1 MIKRAIFYGTSQDKF
16 NKHFTSDDDCFKY
29 LSEIKWKDDT
39 FVCTRCG
46 NTHYCKGHLPF
57 SRRCTKCK
65 HDESPTAGT
74 VFDKLK
80 FSLNTAFHI
89 AFNLCTS
96 ENGVTSTALSIKYGL
111 RQKTA
116 WDFKRKIQHAMGYVE
131 DKPLEGMIL
140 VDTFEIGDSK
150 CSPKGDLVIIGME
163 ILSGKIAGHE
173 YAYVVDSASP
183 DSIRDF
189 FKKHISRNSQ
199 IIVGKESRCEQ
210 YADEYSDRTATRLE
224 YSALMDNHV
233 SNLKKWL
240 FGVHRHCSAE
250 YIQDYLNEYYFRLNG
265 HKDNTVLFDT
275 LMNLIVK
282 NKPLH

>member
-111 RQKTA
+111 RQKTV

-131 DKPLEGMIL
+131 DKPLEGMIF

-150 CSPKGDLVIIGME
+150 CSPKGDLVIIG
-163 ILSGKIAGHE
+163 KIGR
-173 YAYVVDSASP
+173 ASC
-183 DSIRDF
+183 RE
-189 FKKHISRNSQ
+189 R
-199 IIVGKESRCEQ
+199 V
-210 YADEYSDRTATRLE
+210 
-224 YSALMDNHV
+224 
-233 SNLKKWL
+233 
-240 FGVHRHCSAE
+240 
-250 YIQDYLNEYYFRLNG
+250 
-265 HKDNTVLFDT
+265 
-275 LMNLIVK
+275 
-282 NKPLH
+282 

>member
-29 LSEIKWKDDT
+29 LSEIKRNDDT

-131 DKPLEGMIL
+131 DKPLEGMIF

-163 ILSGKIAGHE
+163 ILGGKIAGHE

-210 YADEYSDRTATRLE
+210 YADEYSDSIATRLE
-224 YSALMDNHV
+224 YSALMDKHV

-250 YIQDYLNEYYFRLNG
+250 YIQDYLNEYYF
-265 HKDNTVLFDT
+265 
-275 LMNLIVK
+275 
-282 NKPLH
+282 

>member
-1 MIKRAIFYGTSQDKF
+1 MIRRAIFYGTSQDKF

-29 LSEIKWKDDT
+29 LSEIKWNDDT

-111 RQKTA
+111 R
-116 WDFKRKIQHAMGYVE
+116 
-131 DKPLEGMIL
+131 P
-140 VDTFEIGDSK
+140 
-150 CSPKGDLVIIGME
+150 
-163 ILSGKIAGHE
+163 
-173 YAYVVDSASP
+173 
-183 DSIRDF
+183 
-189 FKKHISRNSQ
+189 
-199 IIVGKESRCEQ
+199 
-210 YADEYSDRTATRLE
+210 
-224 YSALMDNHV
+224 
-233 SNLKKWL
+233 
-240 FGVHRHCSAE
+240 
-250 YIQDYLNEYYFRLNG
+250 
-265 HKDNTVLFDT
+265 
-275 LMNLIVK
+275 
-282 NKPLH
+282 

>member
-1 MIKRAIFYGTSQDKF
+1 MAFYGTSQDKF
-16 NKHFTSDDDCFKY
+16 KEHFTNDEDCFRY
-29 LSEIKWKDDT
+29 LSEIKWDGDT

-74 VFDKLK
+74 VFDKIK

-89 AFNLCTS
+89 VFDLCTT

-111 RQKTA
+111 RQKTT
-116 WDFKRKIQHAMGYVE
+116 WDFKRKIQHALDCSE
-131 DKPLEGMIL
+131 KKPLEGIIL
-140 VDTFEIGDSK
+140 IDDFEIGEPK

-163 ILSGKIAGHE
+163 ILDGKTVGHT
-173 YAYVVDSASP
+173 YAHIVESTSS

-189 FKKHISRNSQ
+189 FKKHISKYSQ
-199 IIVGKESRCEQ
+199 IIVGKESRYEQ
-210 YADEYSDRTATRLE
+210 YADEYSERITTKE
-224 YSALMDNHV
+224 YSALMNNHL

-240 FGVHRHCSAE
+240 FGVHRHCSTE
-250 YIQDYLNEYYFRLNG
+250 NIQGYLNEYYFRFNG
-265 HKDNTVLFDT
+265 HKDNAVLFDT

>member
-96 ENGVTSTALSIKYGL
+96 ENGVTSTVLSIKYGL

-131 DKPLEGMIL
+131 EKPLEGMIL

-163 ILSGKIAGHE
+163 ILGGKIAGHE

-189 FKKHISRNSQ
+189 FKKFCQNIQNS
-199 IIVGKESRCEQ
+199 
-210 YADEYSDRTATRLE
+210 
-224 YSALMDNHV
+224 
-233 SNLKKWL
+233 
-240 FGVHRHCSAE
+240 
-250 YIQDYLNEYYFRLNG
+250 
-265 HKDNTVLFDT
+265 
-275 LMNLIVK
+275 
-282 NKPLH
+282 

>member
-1 MIKRAIFYGTSQDKF
+1 
-16 NKHFTSDDDCFKY
+16 
-29 LSEIKWKDDT
+29 
-39 FVCTRCG
+39 
-46 NTHYCKGHLPF
+46 
-57 SRRCTKCK
+57 
-65 HDESPTAGT
+65 
-74 VFDKLK
+74 
-80 FSLNTAFHI
+80 
-89 AFNLCTS
+89 
-96 ENGVTSTALSIKYGL
+96 
-111 RQKTA
+111 
-116 WDFKRKIQHAMGYVE
+116 MGYVE

-140 VDTFEIGDSK
+140 VGTFEIRDSK

>member
-16 NKHFTSDDDCFKY
+16 NKHFTNDDDCFKY

-96 ENGVTSTALSIKYGL
+96 ENGVTSTVLSIRIKTKNCLGFQTEDTTCYGL
-111 RQKTA
+111 CRRKTS
-116 WDFKRKIQHAMGYVE
+116 RRY
-131 DKPLEGMIL
+131 
-140 VDTFEIGDSK
+140 DS
-150 CSPKGDLVIIGME
+150 
-163 ILSGKIAGHE
+163 
-173 YAYVVDSASP
+173 
-183 DSIRDF
+183 R
-189 FKKHISRNSQ
+189 
-199 IIVGKESRCEQ
+199 
-210 YADEYSDRTATRLE
+210 
-224 YSALMDNHV
+224 
-233 SNLKKWL
+233 
-240 FGVHRHCSAE
+240 
-250 YIQDYLNEYYFRLNG
+250 
-265 HKDNTVLFDT
+265 
-275 LMNLIVK
+275 
-282 NKPLH
+282 

>member
-131 DKPLEGMIL
+131 DKPLEGMIF
-140 VDTFEIGDSK
+140 VDTFEI
-150 CSPKGDLVIIGME
+150 
-163 ILSGKIAGHE
+163 
-173 YAYVVDSASP
+173 
-183 DSIRDF
+183 
-189 FKKHISRNSQ
+189 
-199 IIVGKESRCEQ
+199 
-210 YADEYSDRTATRLE
+210 
-224 YSALMDNHV
+224 
-233 SNLKKWL
+233 
-240 FGVHRHCSAE
+240 
-250 YIQDYLNEYYFRLNG
+250 
-265 HKDNTVLFDT
+265 
-275 LMNLIVK
+275 
-282 NKPLH
+282 